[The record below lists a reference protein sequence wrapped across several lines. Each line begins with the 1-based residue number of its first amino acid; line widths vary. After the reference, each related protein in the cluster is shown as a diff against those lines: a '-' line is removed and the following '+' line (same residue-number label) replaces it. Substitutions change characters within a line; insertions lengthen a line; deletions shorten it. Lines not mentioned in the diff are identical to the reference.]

1 MALEKV
7 ICELLLGQT
16 EVVLAAIDQGDPKI
30 VAGLESKLA
39 TGEDPLTAF
48 YTFTEQW
55 LEEEIVPYFRDLS
68 PETLSPKAY
77 FNNPSVQQYL
87 EQLEPDSFTTDN
99 SFASP
104 ALLSTA
110 TESETP
116 MVHSSAALP
125 DRPLTSTVPSR
136 RGRSPRR
143 SRDDVFPSADNS
155 SGLAVTTLSPAIAYD
170 THSLGTNGIG
180 GDSTSNGFSSNSAP
194 ESTSKHKSPR
204 RRKKRVTIKPVRF
217 GIFLLCLAG
226 IVGGATALII
236 NRTGDPLGGL
246 LEDPLDVFLD
256 QPSEF
261 IPDEATSRN
270 LILSQPNFNQ
280 QVGQMVVQGWLDS
293 KKLAFGQN
301 YDVGALQSVLAPNLL
316 AQQRGRAQR
325 DQAQKVYH
333 QYEHKLQILAYQV
346 NPQDPNRATVTARVE
361 EISQP
366 FTLGN
371 QQQKGSA
378 TKDDL
383 TVRYQLVRHQGVWK
397 IDQIQVVNGPR

>member
-1 MALEKV
+1 M
-7 ICELLLGQT
+7 
-16 EVVLAAIDQGDPKI
+16 
-30 VAGLESKLA
+30 
-39 TGEDPLTAF
+39 
-48 YTFTEQW
+48 W
-55 LEEEIVPYFRDLS
+55 
-68 PETLSPKAY
+68 
-77 FNNPSVQQYL
+77 
-87 EQLEPDSFTTDN
+87 
-99 SFASP
+99 
-104 ALLSTA
+104 
-110 TESETP
+110 
-116 MVHSSAALP
+116 
-125 DRPLTSTVPSR
+125 
-136 RGRSPRR
+136 
-143 SRDDVFPSADNS
+143 
-155 SGLAVTTLSPAIAYD
+155 
-170 THSLGTNGIG
+170 
-180 GDSTSNGFSSNSAP
+180 
-194 ESTSKHKSPR
+194 
-204 RRKKRVTIKPVRF
+204 
-217 GIFLLCLAG
+217 
-226 IVGGATALII
+226 GATALII

-316 AQQRGRAQR
+316 AQQRGQAQR